1 MLHCSCLKVQTFQ
14 KAFSNSLAFI
24 LSTLQEKYGSSVPI
38 SLFDDLPNISIFTFS
53 KYFSCFVPSAGKI
66 PNHFCPVHAV
76 CLLYTSVKFSDEIF
90 FLNTQSSTRRICAW
104 IPNEQARGDCAKS
117 WHEDEFCRGTR
128 DETEPDAR

>member
-1 MLHCSCLKVQTFQ
+1 MEVQCLYHYLMIYQTFP
-14 KAFSNSLAFI
+14 FS
-24 LSTLQEKYGSSVPI
+24 
-38 SLFDDLPNISIFTFS
+38 
-53 KYFSCFVPSAGKI
+53 PSANTFHALYHQLGKSQTI
-66 PNHFCPVHAV
+66 FALFMQSV
-76 CLLYTSVKFSDEIF
+76 CFTHQLNSVMRFF